1 MYFFFRKGYIG
12 IERGLLFHSFV
23 LWVFGDT
30 LKQND
35 GQQFPR
41 FFIWLNLK
49 IMPTPEG
56 LKSIGMDTDN
66 NEIAYRKLGDLL
78 EYFMVPAGFGVQL
91 TE

>member
-1 MYFFFRKGYIG
+1 MYCFFGKGYIG

-56 LKSIGMDTDN
+56 TGGGGLIYGKH
-66 NEIAYRKLGDLL
+66 
-78 EYFMVPAGFGVQL
+78 
-91 TE
+91 

>member
-1 MYFFFRKGYIG
+1 M
-12 IERGLLFHSFV
+12 FHSFV

-49 IMPTPEG
+49 IMPIPEG
-56 LKSIGMDTDN
+56 TGEEVEEMNMGEDIN
-66 NEIAYRKLGDLL
+66 NGISTIYGSETVVT
-78 EYFMVPAGFGVQL
+78 FN
-91 TE
+91 

>member
-30 LKQND
+30 LKQDD

-56 LKSIGMDTDN
+56 TGGS
-66 NEIAYRKLGDLL
+66 
-78 EYFMVPAGFGVQL
+78 EYEEEKA
-91 TE
+91 